1 MNTPE
6 RNLMPLVDRTLPYD
20 ELVLVYP
27 DAAHTASN
35 RAASDLAADATANA
49 TVASAT
55 MNINC
60 TATSSLPSI
69 PLPDGYRWCAHP
81 EQHRSQWSQLMVACG
96 FPYTAN
102 EAQSFWDVMET
113 ADPAAFAANLFFI
126 LDADNNLAATCG
138 LWPGA
143 HFDPA
148 RWRLHWVMCAP
159 EHQGHGLAKA
169 ACLAACE
176 AYSQAAAAGTMP
188 RPLYVVTEAQSW
200 AAIRL
205 YEKLGFVPY
214 EGATCKASAEENHA
228 AWRQARGLIKE
239 RYGFEV

>member
-1 MNTPE
+1 
-6 RNLMPLVDRTLPYD
+6 MPLLDRTLPYD

-27 DAAHTASN
+27 DAADTASD
-35 RAASDLAADATANA
+35 RAASDLAARADADA

-55 MNINC
+55 TNIHC
-60 TATSSLPSI
+60 AASSSLPNI

-81 EQHRSQWSQLMVACG
+81 ERRRSQWSQLMVACG
-96 FPYTAN
+96 FPYTAA
-102 EAQSFWDVMET
+102 EAQSFWDAMET
-113 ADPAAFAANLFFI
+113 ADPAAFASNLFFI

-159 EHQGHGLAKA
+159 EHQGRGLAKA
-169 ACLAACE
+169 ACLAARE
-176 AYSQAAAAGTMP
+176 AFLQNSAMDD
-188 RPLYVVTEAQSW
+188 PLYVVTQAQSW
-200 AAIRL
+200 AAIGL

-214 EGATCKASAEENHA
+214 EGATCKASVEENRA
-228 AWRQARGLIKE
+228 AWQQARTLIKE
-239 RYGFEV
+239 RYGLEV